1 MKVTISERKRDGSMT
16 RVVIEGVITDTE
28 GDDVDEMM
36 VRAEASFNQGGMQEY
51 NGSVKGVYRLWIEEG
66 LK

>member
-1 MKVTISERKRDGSMT
+1 MKVTISERKRDGAMT

>member
-51 NGSVKGVYRLWIEEG
+51 NGSVKGIYRLWIEEG